1 MNAKIKILLI
11 ALAVIC
17 ALALVI
23 AFHLNGQYKALTI
36 EYESKVTEF
45 ENERT
50 NLNKQLA
57 SLRQTKNKLDVE
69 LADLKAKYDALTQD
83 HESLK
88 SKFDLVTKE
97 RATLVERVT
106 ELAGEKKTLEE
117 QVAELQSG
125 GGMSSISYTIPSDT
139 PTDDAYWANLLREKA
154 ALEIEVKN
162 MGTQLDD
169 AKLKL
174 ATAMDEG
181 RKIDLQLKTAIEGR
195 RDLERKLIYNEKL
208 ARTLSEAL
216 VREKRDKKTL
226 TDQLDSLRQEN
237 FELKSRLMAIGDKKT
252 SLEGKLVDLQQEREI
267 LAKRLA
273 ELDSV
278 LQERVDQIIEVK
290 NDLKAAR
297 TEAKKVSTKDSRVV
311 QLQPIVVKATDDL
324 PSRRGAPVSG
334 QVLAINDENNFVIV
348 DAGEQ
353 DGVAV
358 GQTLTVSR
366 DGMKIGT
373 LEVIQTRREISAAD
387 IKNVQ
392 SGTKLRI
399 GDAVR

>member
-17 ALALVI
+17 AIALVI
-23 AFHLNGQYKALTI
+23 AFHLNGLYKSLTYQYETKQ
-36 EYESKVTEF
+36 TEF

-50 NLNKQLA
+50 ALNKQLA
-57 SLRQTKNKLDVE
+57 SLSQAKKKLDVE
-69 LADLKAKYDALTQD
+69 MGDLKAKYDALTQD

-97 RATLVERVT
+97 RATLVERLQEV
-106 ELAGEKKTLEE
+106 AGEKKSLEE
-117 QVAELQSG
+117 EIVELKKAG
-125 GGMSSISYTIPSDT
+125 GGTVTYGIPTNT

-162 MGTQLDD
+162 MGAQLDD

-181 RKIDLQLKTAIEGR
+181 RKIDLQLKTALDGR
-195 RDLERKLIYNEKL
+195 SDVDRKLVYNEKL
-208 ARTLSEAL
+208 SRTLSEDL

-226 TDQLDSLRQEN
+226 QTQLDSLRQEN
-237 FELKSRLMAIGDKKT
+237 FELKSRLMAVGDKKT

-297 TEAKKVSTKDSRVV
+297 TDAKKVSTKDSRVV
-311 QLQPIVVKATDDL
+311 QLQPIVVKATEDL
-324 PSRRGAPVSG
+324 PSRRAAPVSG
-334 QVLAINDENNFVIV
+334 QILAINDENNFVIV
-348 DAGEQ
+348 DVGEQ
-353 DGVAV
+353 DGLAV
-358 GQTLTVSR
+358 GQTVSVTR
-366 DGMKIGT
+366 EGMKIGT
-373 LEVIQTRREISAAD
+373 LEIIQTRQEIAAAD

-392 SGTKLRI
+392 AGTKLRI
-399 GDAVR
+399 GDSVR